1 MEDEK
6 ILCKKTAQML
16 PADEFDDEHNI
27 LFKFFLKK
35 KSNVQSKHVDLVA
48 LVKFNGRVVYSQ
60 LSDETTSILV
70 IDN

>member
-6 ILCKKTAQML
+6 ILCKKMAQML

-35 KSNVQSKHVDLVA
+35 
-48 LVKFNGRVVYSQ
+48 
-60 LSDETTSILV
+60 I
-70 IDN
+70 